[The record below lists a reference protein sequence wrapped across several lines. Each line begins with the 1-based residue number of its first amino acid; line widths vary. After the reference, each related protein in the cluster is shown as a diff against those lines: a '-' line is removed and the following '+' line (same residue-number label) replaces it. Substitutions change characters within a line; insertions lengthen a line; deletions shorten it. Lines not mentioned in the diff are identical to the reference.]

1 MIDNDTSRE
10 AIFCRVYFDDF
21 QSCKRLKKR
30 WGKACYKY
38 KYVFITERKDLMK
51 ATELMRDV
59 SKKKVIFTSVVLSNF
74 I

>member
-1 MIDNDTSRE
+1 MIDDDTSRE

-21 QSCKRLKKR
+21 QSCKRLKKV
-30 WGKACYKY
+30 GQL
-38 KYVFITERKDLMK
+38 ITERKDLMK

-59 SKKKVIFTSVVLSNF
+59 SKKIFTSVVLSNF